1 MLNVICYRTTRL
13 LTNKL
18 TILKLMA
25 TESTFQGKDSVV
37 LKRGPKSYKDIINP
51 RILSEV
57 MDKRVINLMDCFRR
71 NGFEARVAGGAVRD
85 MIIGVTPNDI
95 DLATNAPPEVMQEF
109 LAREGYRT
117 EPTGIK
123 HGTILVVMGDSFNT
137 EVTTLRIDK
146 VTDGRHAEV
155 EFTNDWELDA
165 ARRDF
170 TVNAMFM
177 SQQGEVRDYFN
188 GVVDLS
194 ELRIRFVNNPEDRI
208 REDYLRILRYFRFY
222 GRISAVSNKHEEYTI
237 AAIRDNAAGLK
248 KVSKERIWRELQQI
262 LVGDHCVSLMKLMY
276 ELGVANAIGLPEPG
290 NFKELDRVWKVH
302 KRVRNIGGSGLYPEA
317 MFISLLDGGTE
328 HSVGQ
333 LCSTWKMSNREK
345 KFAIFIVLQRA
356 FFTKLVIKGEFTDE
370 RFSKHCKDLIVDG
383 TPLSHILELMKY
395 LSRPDDEIDHLQ
407 NWKIPQFPVTGH
419 DLLALGLQGKELAEA
434 KQGLMD
440 KWKENYYRLSKEEL
454 LSLIK

>member
-18 TILKLMA
+18 TKLKLMA
-25 TESTFQGKDSVV
+25 TQSTFQGKDSVV
-37 LKRGPKSYKDIINP
+37 KKQGPKLYKDIINP

-57 MDKRVINLMDCFRR
+57 MDKRVTNLMDCFQR

-85 MIIGVTPNDI
+85 MILGVTPNDV

-117 EPTGIK
+117 MPTGIK
-123 HGTILVVMGDSFNT
+123 HGTIMVVMQDSFT
-137 EVTTLRIDK
+137 IEVTTLRIDR

-177 SQQGEVRDYFN
+177 NQQGEVSDYFN

-248 KVSKERIWRELQQI
+248 KISKERIWKELQLI
-262 LVGDHCVSLMKLMY
+262 LVGDHCVSVMRLLY
-276 ELGVANAIGLPEPG
+276 ELGVAHAVGLPQPG

-302 KRVRNIGGSGLYPEA
+302 KRVRNSGGSGLNPA
-317 MFISLLDGGTE
+317 SIFISLLDGGTE
-328 HSVGQ
+328 HSVGE
-333 LCSTWKMSNREK
+333 LCSTWKMSNKEK

-356 FFTKLVIKGEFTDE
+356 FFTKLVIKCEFTDE
-370 RFSKHCKDLIVDG
+370 GFSKHCKDLMVDS
-383 TPLSHILELMKY
+383 TPLSHIIDLMKY
-395 LSRPDDEIDHLQ
+395 LSRPEDEIDHLEH
-407 NWKIPQFPVTGH
+407 WKLPLFPVTGH
-419 DLLALGLQGKELAEA
+419 DLLALGLQGRELAAA
-434 KQGLMD
+434 KQELIN
-440 KWKENYYRLSKEEL
+440 KWKDSYYHMSKEEL